1 MQRPHSSSAP
11 SGSAPEEPLLPI
23 LASGVR
29 TVPVLLP
36 YPLAGAYDYRVPC
49 GVDLAPGDFVEVP
62 IGPRRVLGVV
72 WDDAERPPAATPA
85 VATAKTKS
93 VLRAPDG
100 SAMRTATR
108 RLVRRIGPYPL
119 TTPPRQ

>member
-62 IGPRRVLGVV
+62 LGPRRVIGVV
-72 WDDAERPPAATPA
+72 WDDAERPPAEEPRSEEHTSELQSLMR
-85 VATAKTKS
+85 KS
-93 VLRAPDG
+93 IADSR
-100 SAMRTATR
+100 
-108 RLVRRIGPYPL
+108 
-119 TTPPRQ
+119 

>member
-62 IGPRRVLGVV
+62 LGPRRVIGVV
-72 WDDAERPPAATPA
+72 WDDAERPPADEPA
-85 VATAKTKS
+85 VATDKMQS
-93 VLRAPDG
+93 GL
-100 SAMRTATR
+100 R
-108 RLVRRIGPYPL
+108 RLGGAGEGPAGRGPG
-119 TTPPRQ
+119 PW

>member
-1 MQRPHSSSAP
+1 MMRMQRPHSSSAP

-62 IGPRRVLGVV
+62 LGPRRVIGVV
-72 WDDAERPPAATPA
+72 WDDAERPPADEPA
-85 VATAKTKS
+85 VATRPEGHTS
-93 VLRAPDG
+93 EIQ
-100 SAMRTATR
+100 S
-108 RLVRRIGPYPL
+108 
-119 TTPPRQ
+119 

>member
-62 IGPRRVLGVV
+62 LGPRRVIGVV
-72 WDDAERPPAATPA
+72 WDDAERSALDEPA
-85 VATAKTKS
+85 VATDRLKS
-93 VLRAPDG
+93 VLRRLDAPPMPP
-100 SAMRTATR
+100 AMR
-108 RLVRRIGPYPL
+108 RLVQIG
-119 TTPPRQ
+119 RAHV